1 MFYSRS
7 ANGFY
12 TAEIHGEN
20 IPSDAVEITAKEYR
34 ALIEGQSQ
42 GKRITADENSAP
54 FLAEMDTASIAG
66 RRTSAKQTID
76 TAAGNARGRYVSV
89 GQMVEE
95 EYRLA
100 LQQVKDWR
108 AAGSPAANV
117 PAAISDWAIASGMTD
132 EQAATDIEQTAAYW
146 DQVLLNIRQIRLSGK
161 AAVDNATDLGTHD
174 DMQNVA
180 QPYIDQLNLMQP

>member
-1 MFYSRS
+1 MYINHKTNSVYFGDKAHWQDIEVTSERPSEYHAPTVENGVHVGWEVDTFAY
-7 ANGFY
+7 ANHVKS
-12 TAEIHGEN
+12 I
-20 IPSDAVEITAKEYR
+20 KQ
-34 ALIEGQSQ
+34 LIDQ
-42 GKRITADENSAP
+42 
-54 FLAEMDTASIAG
+54 
-66 RRTSAKQTID
+66 
-76 TAAGNARGRYVSV
+76 AAGNARQRYVSV

-100 LQQVKDWR
+100 LHQTKEWR
-108 AAGSPAANV
+108 AAGSPSANV

-161 AAVDNATDLGTHD
+161 TAVDNATDLGTHD